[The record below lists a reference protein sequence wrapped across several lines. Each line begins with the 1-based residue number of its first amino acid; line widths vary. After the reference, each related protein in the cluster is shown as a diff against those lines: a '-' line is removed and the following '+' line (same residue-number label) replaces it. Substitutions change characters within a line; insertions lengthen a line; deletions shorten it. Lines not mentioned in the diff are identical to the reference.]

1 MVSWDILPQLLDVGA
16 SAVLALENATLEF
29 AMCLQ
34 PVLYGEA
41 MQVRSARDED
51 MAEGLKARQT
61 VTVVRKAACI

>member
-1 MVSWDILPQLLDVGA
+1 MLGVGT

-29 AMCLQ
+29 AMCLP

-51 MAEGLKARQT
+51 MTEDLKARQT
-61 VTVVRKAACI
+61 VTAVRKAACI